1 MSESK
6 ETERWQGQERKN
18 RLLKMTET
26 QARVQIFVATYIYS
40 ALARYQI
47 KEKKAETSQVYKE
60 RWNMK
65 KWDVAK
71 LFDNREAQVC

>member
-26 QARVQIFVATYIYS
+26 QVRVQIFLVTYIYS
-40 ALARYQI
+40 AWI
-47 KEKKAETSQVYKE
+47 KEKKKAETSQVYKE
-60 RWNMK
+60 RCNMK
-65 KWDVAK
+65 KGDVAK
-71 LFDNREAQVC
+71 LFDNRETQVC